1 MDALQNLLTVLSNDY
16 DKLEEWLA
24 NPQEKTKEWQFD
36 LQPSVLESV
45 ETTLRFWYTEKQQLK
60 AMQAVN
66 ERSLQKLHE
75 VSRHNKIAFYC
86 TLCMHIII
94 LFFSLLITFFGIYA
108 CCRVEGNGIGW
119 FLFLFGMAGI
129 TYFLLAKPLQSLN
142 EHIGNMVQMEVA
154 LSGWFNEMA
163 YWQVFLK
170 NTHIEDKQIVAQAM
184 RDATKWTIM
193 LIENYCTINN
203 KIARVEQEKKDKK
216 EQVAQFISTI
226 KTQTNNISHKLTG
239 GIFSKLHNKKQMET
253 ESQTEETATAEA
265 TNGQNE
271 PQKTEEPNA
280 TNETEKESNA
290 VEEKETAKAEE
301 NTEEK
306 AKAEEKA
313 N

>member
-1 MDALQNLLTVLSNDY
+1 MDALQKLLSVLSNDY

-24 NPQEKTKEWQFD
+24 NPQEKSKEWQFD
-36 LQPSVLESV
+36 LQPSVLECV

-86 TLCMHIII
+86 TLCMHVII
-94 LFFSLLITFFGIYA
+94 LLFSLLLTCIGIYA

-119 FLFLFGMAGI
+119 FLFIFGMIGVA
-129 TYFLLAKPLQSLN
+129 YFLLAKPLQSLN

-203 KIARVEQEKKDKK
+203 KIATLEQDKKDKK
-216 EQVAQFISTI
+216 EKVAQFISTI
-226 KTQTNNISHKLTG
+226 KTQTKNMSHKFTSS
-239 GIFSKLHNKKQMET
+239 IFSKLPSKKQDEAT
-253 ESQTEETATAEA
+253 EQAEDTAEEANKANESSNAEQPKEQPKAEAGKVEETNKA
-265 TNGQNE
+265 NE
-271 PQKTEEPNA
+271 S
-280 TNETEKESNA
+280 SNA
-290 VEEKETAKAEE
+290 EQPKEETK
-301 NTEEK
+301 TEEK
-306 AKAEEKA
+306 A